1 MIRQKELSAE
11 EIRMTMQ
18 EVAQA
23 HLPFAVDG
31 YVCTSEMII
40 DVLMKAASEG
50 ISLDA
55 ACRDLTDSVTGNT
68 IRAILN
74 QQLNVEQLRQYEG
87 EINAALRDRVPEQI
101 LQKKLA
107 AAMDEHDEPFY
118 GQRPELKAYTVRSRA
133 RQGTTHFFR
142 IASAYVIYR
151 QMRLTLAV
159 TFVLP
164 EDETVDVVRRL
175 HERLQA
181 LNLHIGVLYLDRGF
195 CCGAVIRYLQAHS
208 QPAVVACPIRGKQGG
223 TRQLCRGRQSYRT
236 TYTFT
241 DGTTVEMA
249 VVATL
254 VPDKTRQRRRKWLLF
269 VVIAL
274 DWAPHTVYQR
284 YRFRFGVESTYR
296 ILRRVRIKTS
306 SRNPAFRFFTFGF
319 ALLLVNI
326 WAYLRW
332 FVARIPGPGPHRL
345 HPVHFQFQ
353 CFVSLLRRAI
363 EYLYAAPMSVP
374 FLAYDQQS

>member
-1 MIRQKELSAE
+1 MIAQKELNAE

-23 HLPFAVDG
+23 HLPFEVDG
-31 YVCTSEMII
+31 YVCSREMLI
-40 DVLMKAASEG
+40 DVLMKAATEG

-55 ACRDLTDSVTGNT
+55 ACRDLADSATGNT
-68 IRAILN
+68 IRTILN
-74 QQLNVEQLRQYEG
+74 AQLAVEQLRAYEAD
-87 EINAALRDRVPEQI
+87 INAALQDRVPEQI
-101 LQKKLA
+101 RKQKLEA
-107 AAMDEHDEPFY
+107 AIDEHDEPFY
-118 GQRPELKAYTVRSRA
+118 GKTPTLKAYTVRSRA

-175 HERLQA
+175 HARLQG
-181 LNLHIGVLYLDRGF
+181 LGLHIGVLYLDRGF
-195 CCGAVIRYLQAHS
+195 CCGEVIRYLQAHR
-208 QPAVVACPIRGKQGG
+208 QPAVVACTIRGKQGG
-223 TRQLCRGRQSYRT
+223 TRQLCRGRKSYRT
-236 TYTFT
+236 AYTFT
-241 DGTTVEMA
+241 DGTTVDMA

-254 VPDKTRQRRRKWLLF
+254 VPDKDGKRHRKWLLF
-269 VVIAL
+269 VVIDL
-274 DWAPHTVYQR
+274 DWSPHTVYQR

-306 SRNPAFRFFTFGF
+306 SRNPAFRFFTLGF

-332 FVARIPGPGPHRL
+332 FVARLPGPGPHRL
-345 HPVHFQFQ
+345 DPVHFQFQ

-363 EYLYAAPMSVP
+363 ELLYAARMSVP